1 MGCTAV
7 LLALREEELGLLQ
20 GSVLGPLL
28 FLLYINDIVCSMKY
42 SEVNLF
48 ADDTLLSIVGENLV
62 DCLEKTS
69 LTKWLRF
76 NKLKLNVSKPS
87 T

>member
-7 LLALREEELGLLQ
+7 LSALREEKLGLLQ
-20 GSVLGPLL
+20 GYVVGPL
-28 FLLYINDIVCSMKY
+28 ICSMKY
-42 SEVNLF
+42 SEVNHF

-69 LTKWLRF
+69 LTKWLGF